1 MDTVTVLYSEINI
14 LCMVIMIVIA
24 IKSAVSGFGHS
35 ARVRLFRASLWFAAA
50 ANGFDF
56 LWNLN
61 LRCQWPVNA
70 TIMWCIDFLYF
81 VSFGLSSYCWL
92 IFTESRINKSIL
104 KSKSILT
111 LLLVPLAVLVTL
123 LIASYFNGCLFYF
136 DAAGNYHR
144 GSLFY
149 LQQILSYCYFCIS
162 SLRCLTA
169 IFKKENY
176 NHRLDFLTLASFMV
190 APLIGG
196 VIQIIFQ
203 DVPVLSVGIVIS
215 FLLAYINIIE
225 SLISLDP
232 LTGISNRKKL
242 LQQLLYRLQN
252 IKPDEKL
259 YFLFIDVD
267 KFKRINDSYGHVE
280 GDRVLTDIALLLTR
294 HTTGTDSCV
303 GRYGG
308 DEFAVIFTLKK
319 TMSDD
324 VCARF
329 IECLHDNDITAGG
342 EHKVTLSIGCTECTQ
357 SDSIKDII
365 ARADKEMYE
374 IKKHKAVDH
383 CIS

>member
-1 MDTVTVLYSEINI
+1 M
-14 LCMVIMIVIA
+14 
-24 IKSAVSGFGHS
+24 
-35 ARVRLFRASLWFAAA
+35 
-50 ANGFDF
+50 
-56 LWNLN
+56 
-61 LRCQWPVNA
+61 
-70 TIMWCIDFLYF
+70 MWCIDFLYF

-123 LIASYFNGCLFYF
+123 LIAPYFNGCLFYF

-176 NHRLDFLTLASFMV
+176 DHRLDFLTLASFMV

-225 SLISLDP
+225 SLIFLNP

-252 IKPDEKL
+252 IKPD
-259 YFLFIDVD
+259 
-267 KFKRINDSYGHVE
+267 
-280 GDRVLTDIALLLTR
+280 
-294 HTTGTDSCV
+294 
-303 GRYGG
+303 
-308 DEFAVIFTLKK
+308 
-319 TMSDD
+319 
-324 VCARF
+324 
-329 IECLHDNDITAGG
+329 
-342 EHKVTLSIGCTECTQ
+342 
-357 SDSIKDII
+357 
-365 ARADKEMYE
+365 
-374 IKKHKAVDH
+374 
-383 CIS
+383 